1 MYLTQNLRRS
11 VQQTP
16 HAIASVFQGR
26 RRTFAELGD
35 RVARIG
41 GMLRALGLQAG
52 DRVGMLALNS
62 DWYLEYYP
70 GVYWA
75 GGVVNPINTRWSMDE
90 IAYSLEDCQTR
101 IAIVDE
107 HFAALV
113 PKLRRKCPRLQ
124 TVLYVGD
131 GPAPEGLLDYEAL
144 LARAAPVEDALRG
157 GEDLAGIFYT
167 GGTTGTP
174 KGVMLPHRGL
184 YTNAIIAVAEG
195 VLSPGSIGMHVA
207 PMFHL
212 ADGYVMNA
220 MFACGCTHVMIPRFD
235 PVAVFEAIQNE
246 GVTTGLLVPTMIQ
259 MVVDHPDIGR
269 YRLERLRNVLYGAAP
284 LSEGVLDR
292 AMKALPQAGFFQMY
306 GMTELSPTCT
316 ILKPE
321 MHREAGRAKGR
332 HRSAGQATI
341 GCEVKV
347 VDPMGHE
354 LPRGEVGEVAA
365 RGPGVM
371 LGYWNKPAET
381 AAVLRDGWMFTGDGG
396 RMDEDGFVYIVD
408 RLKDMIIT
416 GGENVYSVEVE
427 RVISTHPAVAA
438 CAVIGIPDAQWGE
451 AVLAA
456 VIKRPGAELSEQ
468 DVIDHCKARIAGYK
482 CPRRVSFIDAM
493 PMSGAG
499 KVLKTQL
506 RAPYWEGRD
515 RKVA

>member
-1 MYLTQNLRRS
+1 MYLTQGLRRS

-16 HAIASVFQGR
+16 GSIASVYKGR

-75 GGVVNPINTRWSMDE
+75 GGVVNPINTRWSMGE
-90 IAYSLEDCQTR
+90 ITYCLEDCQTR
-101 IAIVDE
+101 ILIVDE
-107 HFAALV
+107 HFTAMV
-113 PKLRRKCPRLQ
+113 RELRQKCPELK
-124 TVLYVGD
+124 TVLYIGD
-131 GPAPEGLLDYEAL
+131 GPAPDGLLDYEAL
-144 LARAAPVEDALRG
+144 LARAQPVEDALRG

-167 GGTTGTP
+167 GGTTGIP
-174 KGVMLPHRGL
+174 KGVMLPHRGI
-184 YTNAIIAVAEG
+184 YTNSIIAVAEG
-195 VLSPGSIGMHVA
+195 VLSYGSIGMHVA

-220 MFACGCTHVMIPRFD
+220 MFACGCTHVITPRFD
-235 PVAVFEAIQNE
+235 PVAVFEIIQNE

-269 YRLERLRNVLYGAAP
+269 YRLDHLRNVLYGAAP
-284 LSEGVLDR
+284 LSEGILDR
-292 AMKALPQAGFFQMY
+292 AMKAFPQAGFTQMY

-316 ILKPE
+316 ILKPDG
-321 MHREAGRAKGR
+321 HRGAARAKGR

-341 GCEVKV
+341 GCEVKI
-347 VDPMGHE
+347 VDSMGNE

-371 LGYWNKPAET
+371 LGYWNKPGET
-381 AAVLRDGWMFTGDGG
+381 AAALRDGWMFTGDGG
-396 RMDEDGFVYIVD
+396 RMDEDGYVYIVD
-408 RLKDMIIT
+408 RIKDMIIT

-438 CAVIGIPDAQWGE
+438 CAVIGIPDEQWGE
-451 AVLAA
+451 TVMA
-456 VIKRPGAELSEQ
+456 VIVKRAGAEPGEEEI
-468 DVIDHCKARIAGYK
+468 VDHCKAHIAGYK
-482 CPRRVSFIDAM
+482 CPRRVRFVDAL
-493 PMSGAG
+493 PLSGAG
-499 KVLKTQL
+499 KILKSQL
-506 RAPYWEGRD
+506 RDPYWQGRE
-515 RKVA
+515 RKVV